1 MSFAVN
7 DKPDA
12 KSLRPVL
19 KNGAGEVGEE
29 KKHSETYVERQQ
41 GQQCALSLENTN

>member
-19 KNGAGEVGEE
+19 KNGAGEVGEKE
-29 KKHSETYVERQQ
+29 TLGDLCGEGSE
-41 GQQCALSLENTN
+41 GQQCALSLE